1 MVYEPAGGKER
12 EGGRMAG
19 REAGREGGRL
29 VGREAVPS
37 RTCATLGTL
46 GRGSASAP
54 SSAAPGLPIPLR
66 YIPASAVALRRD
78 GDRVSGRGGASARF
92 S

>member
-12 EGGRMAG
+12 EG
-19 REAGREGGRL
+19 AGREG
-29 VGREAVPS
+29 GREAVPS

-78 GDRVSGRGGASARF
+78 GDRVSGRGGAPARF